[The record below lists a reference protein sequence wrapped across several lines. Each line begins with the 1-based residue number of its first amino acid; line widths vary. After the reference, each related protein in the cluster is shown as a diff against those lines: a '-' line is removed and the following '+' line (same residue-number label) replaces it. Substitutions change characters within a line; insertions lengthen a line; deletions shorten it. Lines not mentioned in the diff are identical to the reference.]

1 MAIERNCE
9 RAIPAYDE
17 SLCEERASVEE
28 IYLEETEEELRA
40 RLISDT
46 PADDPPSTTP
56 DIELELYRALLAN
69 LFEE

>member
-9 RAIPAYDE
+9 RVIPAYDE
-17 SLCEERASVEE
+17 SSYEERASVEE

-46 PADDPPSTTP
+46 PADDPPSTAP
-56 DIELELYRALLAN
+56 DIGFELYRALLAN